1 VTFVS
6 ATPGAPLPSAP
17 RLHRP
22 AANDEAPLAS
32 AALQLAGLHCAACA
46 GEIEAAL
53 RHVDGVVD
61 AQVQFAA
68 SRAQV
73 RWDPQRTEPTALVA
87 AVRSAGY
94 RAAPDTIEGA
104 RSLRRAE
111 ERQWLWRLF
120 VAALCSMQVMMLA
133 TPVYLAEPGTLA
145 PDIEQLLQRS
155 AWMLSLPVLLF
166 SATPFFVSAWRSLK
180 ARRLGMDVPIALG
193 IAVAFVASS
202 GAAFE
207 PGGLFGREVY
217 FDSLTMFVAFVLG
230 GRWLE
235 ARARHRAIDTVER
248 LALAAPR
255 RAWRLGPDGCA
266 EEVAVDALVRGDH
279 VRVPVGEAFPA
290 DGTILEG
297 TTSVDESLLSGESA
311 PRVKRAGDAAV
322 AGSLNCGA
330 PVTLRVERL
339 GADTRQEQIAALM
352 REALSRRPAA
362 MRVADRIAG
371 PFLAAVLLLAFGAA
385 AWWWSVEPARALW
398 VAVSVLIVTCPC
410 ALSLAAPSALLA
422 ATSGLAKRGVLLR
435 RIEALEALAEVRHV
449 MLDKTGTVS
458 DGTPVLAG
466 WRALE
471 PAAQDS
477 ATLAD
482 RAAALAASSTHPLS
496 RALVAA
502 RPAAPAC
509 GWREVREVAGQG
521 LEAQDGEGR
530 RWRLGSP
537 GWLGADAGIG
547 ALCFGP
553 VGRPLLAFDFDDEGL
568 RGDAAA
574 TVSALRDEGIAVSL
588 LSGDALSRVGRLAQ
602 LLGIADAVAEATPE
616 RKLDALRRAQLDGT
630 RVAMVGDGINDAPVL
645 AQADVSFA
653 MGDGAQIARSTADAV
668 LLSGRLSDVVGA
680 MALARRTRAVMR
692 QNLAWAAA
700 YNAACVPLALMGYL
714 PPWAAGL
721 GMAASSLLVVLNAL
735 RLSRR

>member
-1 VTFVS
+1 
-6 ATPGAPLPSAP
+6 
-17 RLHRP
+17 
-22 AANDEAPLAS
+22 
-32 AALQLAGLHCAACA
+32 
-46 GEIEAAL
+46 
-53 RHVDGVVD
+53 
-61 AQVQFAA
+61 
-68 SRAQV
+68 
-73 RWDPQRTEPTALVA
+73 
-87 AVRSAGY
+87 
-94 RAAPDTIEGA
+94 
-104 RSLRRAE
+104 
-111 ERQWLWRLF
+111 
-120 VAALCSMQVMMLA
+120 
-133 TPVYLAEPGTLA
+133 
-145 PDIEQLLQRS
+145 
-155 AWMLSLPVLLF
+155 
-166 SATPFFVSAWRSLK
+166 
-180 ARRLGMDVPIALG
+180 
-193 IAVAFVASS
+193 
-202 GAAFE
+202 
-207 PGGLFGREVY
+207 
-217 FDSLTMFVAFVLG
+217 
-230 GRWLE
+230 
-235 ARARHRAIDTVER
+235 
-248 LALAAPR
+248 
-255 RAWRLGPDGCA
+255 
-266 EEVAVDALVRGDH
+266 
-279 VRVPVGEAFPA
+279 
-290 DGTILEG
+290 
-297 TTSVDESLLSGESA
+297 
-311 PRVKRAGDAAV
+311 
-322 AGSLNCGA
+322 
-330 PVTLRVERL
+330 
-339 GADTRQEQIAALM
+339 
-352 REALSRRPAA
+352 
-362 MRVADRIAG
+362 
-371 PFLAAVLLLAFGAA
+371 
-385 AWWWSVEPARALW
+385 LW